1 MLDILESSENGYNDY
16 FNIQNLSFNH
26 PLTDSELEEFRS
38 LIFSLN
44 NLNQIYFKGT
54 IDTNSIETIKDLL
67 SISGFIDD
75 SCVEKC
81 IVATFSEEELNAIL
95 NSRYEHPDTWK
106 VCYDVEDNNYMLAD
120 IPKCR
125 TFFSYIEKIK
135 SQIEKE
141 NLSDFEKVLKVYD
154 IVKLIE
160 YNNNSSDLLPD
171 IVVNQEATSLG
182 FNRLF
187 TYILK
192 SLGFKCFI
200 GKEKLNN
207 QKYTF
212 VSMVNIHDEK
222 YNIDGLYLFDSSMD
236 SLSKEIYKNDD
247 VRMINYNYFGL
258 RLKDINNSTH
268 GDYLTGA
275 LGILSIEDYDL
286 SFSRY
291 LNNKNNS
298 TKKEFL
304 SLNDIFGLSYE
315 DLYEQIKKSPAITF
329 ETIETAINNVY
340 GNSDNKENYNNLLR
354 ENYFSRKEELFNPTV
369 DEMLE
374 VMLK

>member
-26 PLTDSELEEFRS
+26 PLTDSELEEFRA

-75 SCVEKC
+75 SRVEKC
-81 IVATFSEEELNAIL
+81 IVATFSEEELNVIL

-135 SQIEKE
+135 LQIEKE

-222 YNIDGLYLFDSSMD
+222 YNIDGLYLFDPSMD

-268 GDYLTGA
+268 GDYLIGA
-275 LGILSIEDYDL
+275 LGILPIEDYDL

-329 ETIETAINNVY
+329 ETIETAINNIY
-340 GNSDNKENYNNLLR
+340 GNSDNKENYNKLLR

>member
-26 PLTDSELEEFRS
+26 PLTDSELEEFRA

-75 SCVEKC
+75 SRVEKC
-81 IVATFSEEELNAIL
+81 IVATFSEEELNVIL

-135 SQIEKE
+135 LQIEKE

-222 YNIDGLYLFDSSMD
+222 YNIDGLYLFDPSMD

-268 GDYLTGA
+268 GDYLIGA

-304 SLNDIFGLSYE
+304 SLNDIFRLSYE

>member
-26 PLTDSELEEFRS
+26 PLTDSELEEFRA

-75 SCVEKC
+75 SRVEKC
-81 IVATFSEEELNAIL
+81 IVATFSEEELNVIL

-135 SQIEKE
+135 LQIEKE

-207 QKYTF
+207 QKDTF

>member
-26 PLTDSELEEFRS
+26 PLTNSELEEFRT

-54 IDTNSIETIKDLL
+54 IDINSIEAIKDLL
-67 SISGFIDD
+67 SISGFVDD
-75 SCVEKC
+75 SLIEKC
-81 IVATFSEEELNAIL
+81 IVASFSGDELKSIL
-95 NSRYEHPDTWK
+95 NSRYENPETWK
-106 VCYDVEDNNYMLAD
+106 LCYDIDDNNYMLAD

-125 TFFSYIEKIK
+125 TFFSYIERIK
-135 SQIEKE
+135 LLIEKE
-141 NLSDFEKVLKVYD
+141 ELSDFEKVLKTYD

-160 YNNNSSDLLPD
+160 YSNTCSDLLPD
-171 IVVNQEATSLG
+171 IVINQEANSLG
-182 FNRLF
+182 FNKIF

-200 GKEKLNN
+200 GKEKLSN
-207 QKYTF
+207 QKESF
-212 VSMVNIHDEK
+212 ISAVDIHDDK
-222 YNIDGLYLFDSSMD
+222 YNIDGIYLFDPSMD

-275 LGILSIEDYDL
+275 LGILSIEDYD
-286 SFSRY
+286 FSLARY
-291 LNNKNNS
+291 LNNRNS
-298 TKKEFL
+298 SIKKEFL
-304 SLNDIFGLSYE
+304 RLDEICNLSYE
-315 DLYEQIKKSPAITF
+315 ELYNRIKKSQIIPF
-329 ETIETAINNVY
+329 ETIELAINNVHS
-340 GNSDNKENYNNLLR
+340 NSHRKENYSNLLR